1 MNYDLII
8 IGSGPAGYVAAIRAG
23 QTGLKTLVIDKQYV
37 GGMCL
42 NWGCIPSKSLLES
55 AKLYAK
61 IKKASD
67 FGITGLEPAELGFD
81 WQKALSRTGQ
91 VVKKLSRG
99 IEYLWKKNGVEYL
112 RAEAKV
118 LSATQVEA
126 GNSIYEAKHIMVAT
140 GSRPAKL
147 EGLKQVVEL
156 DELLQLEALP
166 QKILLYGRGS
176 ILFEQASLLSML
188 DKEVQIVYSALPMI
202 PGLDEHLESYV
213 LKKLKK
219 DKIKLHSET
228 DLQIVDGIFT
238 LEGQPLDYDIL
249 LNCSFRKAVLPQM
262 PSGLELDKGFIKVDA
277 NFQSTIPGIYAVGD
291 VNGLSFLAHTASAQ
305 GLAVVN
311 HIQGKTEAAD
321 LSLSPLN
328 IYSYPEIAQVGKT
341 EAMLKAEAIDYK
353 AAEYQLTANGK
364 AQTEGS
370 ADGFLRLLYEDKY
383 KQVLGVQIVSEHATD
398 MIAEA
403 AILMQMEGT
412 IYELAGTI
420 HAHPT
425 VSEVFMEL
433 GAQELNTQR
442 E

>member
-188 DKEVQIVYSALPMI
+188 DKEVQIVYSALPLI

-403 AILMQMEGT
+403 ALLMQMEGT

>member
-353 AAEYQLTANGK
+353 TAEYQLTANGK